1 MTIKLT
7 PHFTLEELTVSEAAA
22 RNGWD
27 NTPHERETANLI
39 RLARLLERVKVLSG
53 NKPIMVN
60 SAFRSKRVNE
70 AVGGKPTSQHCFGCA
85 ADIRIPSMT
94 PDQVVRMISMSNL
107 EYDQVISEFGSWTHI
122 SVPNTADTAPRKQAL
137 IIDKAGT
144 RPFK

>member
-1 MTIKLT
+1 MSIKLT

-27 NTPHERETANLI
+27 NSPNERETANLI
-39 RLARLLERVKVLSG
+39 RLARLLEKVKVLVG

-60 SAFRSKRVNE
+60 SGFRSKRVNE

-85 ADIRIPSMT
+85 ADIRVPGMT
-94 PDQVVRMISMSNL
+94 PDQVVRLISMSNL
-107 EYDQVISEFGSWTHI
+107 EFDQVISEFGQWTHV
-122 SVPNTADTAPRKQAL
+122 SVPNTADMAPRKQAL
-137 IIDKAGT
+137 IIDKAGV